1 MATLKTVRVEAKQV
15 DGFRIEARSRQH
27 VSVIDQPPA
36 GGGIDAGAT
45 PLEYLFVSLS
55 SCVITIGHIIAR
67 QRHLSVRGIE
77 VTVEGEL
84 NTDVF
89 QGKSTESRAG
99 FTAIRVHTKIDADM
113 TQQEKEQ
120 FVREIDARCPISD
133 NVHHASPIDF
143 VVE

>member
-1 MATLKTVRVEAKQV
+1 MATIKTVRVEAKQV

-36 GGGIDAGAT
+36 GGGIDAGPT

-55 SCVITIGHIIAR
+55 SCVITIGHLIAR
-67 QRHLSVRGIE
+67 QRHLAVRNIE

-84 NTDVF
+84 NSDVF
-89 QGKSTESRAG
+89 QGKSTEARAG
-99 FTAIRVHTKIDADM
+99 FTTIRVNTKIDADM
-113 TQQEKEQ
+113 TQKEKEQ

-133 NVHHASPIDF
+133 NAHNATPIEF
-143 VVE
+143 IVE